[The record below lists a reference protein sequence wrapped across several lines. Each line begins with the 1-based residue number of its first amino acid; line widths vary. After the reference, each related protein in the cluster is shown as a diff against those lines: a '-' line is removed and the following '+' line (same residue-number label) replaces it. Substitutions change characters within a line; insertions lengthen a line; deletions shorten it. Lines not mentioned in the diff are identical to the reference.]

1 MAHIPNIIVQL
12 IHIEGPLKGKEQE
25 FSGNKI
31 RIGRYP
37 DFEVRYPKDY
47 LIISK
52 AHAEIVREGN
62 RFKLIDTDSLNRTFI
77 KGKEIHEAYLK
88 SGDVIMLGEDGPK
101 FSFLTRVGEG
111 RPVYRERSP
120 QRPPQ
125 RPPERPPQRPPQ
137 RPPEIE
143 EQRIPLDIQYGPT
156 IRSYKQLP
164 ITIGKSPRCDFTIDH
179 MSVIDQHAQIF
190 FREGQY
196 YVKDLT
202 GQNSVLINGQPV
214 KLGKPLNPDNRLE
227 LSPHGPKFR
236 FLSGGKLFEIE
247 D

>member
-12 IHIEGPLKGKEQE
+12 VHIEGPLKGKMQE
-25 FSGNKI
+25 FSENKI

-37 DFEVRYPKDY
+37 GFEVQYPKDH

-52 AHAEIVREGN
+52 AHAEIIREGN
-62 RFKLIDTDSLNRTFI
+62 RFKLVDTESLNKTYLQ
-77 KGKEIHEAYLK
+77 GKEIQEAYLK
-88 SGDVIMLGEDGPK
+88 SGDVLMLGEGGPK
-101 FSFLTRVGEG
+101 FSFLIKVEEG
-111 RPVYRERSP
+111 RRFIDDDNKEEPEVPPPPVSQEK
-120 QRPPQ
+120 
-125 RPPERPPQRPPQ
+125 
-137 RPPEIE
+137 
-143 EQRIPLDIQYGPT
+143 RIPLDIQYGPT
-156 IRSYKQLP
+156 IRSFKKLP

-179 MSVIDQHAQIF
+179 TSVIDQHAQIF
-190 FREGQY
+190 FRQGQY

-214 KLGKPLNPDNRLE
+214 KLEKPLNPDNRLE
-227 LSPHGPKFR
+227 LSPQGPKFR

>member
-1 MAHIPNIIVQL
+1 MVYIMAHIPNIIVQ
-12 IHIEGPLKGKEQE
+12 IVHIEGPLKGKMQE

-37 DFEVRYPKDY
+37 GFEVQYPKDH

-62 RFKLIDTDSLNRTFI
+62 RFKLIDTGSLNRTFL
-77 KGKEIHEAYLK
+77 KGKEIQEAYLK
-88 SGDVIMLGEDGPK
+88 SGDVLMLGEGGPK
-101 FSFLTRVGEG
+101 FSFLTKAEEG
-111 RPVYRERSP
+111 RPKVEEGRRV
-120 QRPPQ
+120 
-125 RPPERPPQRPPQ
+125 PPEK
-137 RPPEIE
+137 PPELE
-143 EQRIPLDIQYGPT
+143 EKRIPLDIQYGPT
-156 IRSYKQLP
+156 IRSFKKLP
-164 ITIGKSPRCDFTIDH
+164 ITIGKSPRCDFIIDH
-179 MSVIDQHAQIF
+179 TSVIDQHAQIF
-190 FREGQY
+190 FSQGQY

-214 KLGKPLNPDNRLE
+214 KLEMPLNPDNRLE
-227 LSPHGPKFR
+227 LSPQGPKFR